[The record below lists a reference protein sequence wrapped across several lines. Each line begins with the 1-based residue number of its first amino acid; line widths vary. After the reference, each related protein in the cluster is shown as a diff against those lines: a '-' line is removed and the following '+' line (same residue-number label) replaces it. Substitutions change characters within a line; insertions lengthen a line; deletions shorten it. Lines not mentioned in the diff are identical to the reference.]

1 MDNPKQFWSHLKS
14 IRGIEKSNTLNVIS
28 PKGWVEHFFK
38 IFESKNTEGK
48 NPEPMPNLEFINDNQ
63 RVLTSQ
69 FTAEEI
75 SNGISKLKNNKA
87 SGLDS
92 ISNEM
97 IKASAPIILP
107 FLVIFF
113 NKILETKEYPDEWE
127 VGIITPIH
135 SQGR

>member
-75 SNGISKLKNNKA
+75 SNGIRKLKNNKA

-97 IKASAPIILP
+97 IKATALS
-107 FLVIFF
+107 F
-113 NKILETKEYPDEWE
+113 YPSWLFSF
-127 VGIITPIH
+127 IKF
-135 SQGR
+135 

>member
-14 IRGIEKSNTLNVIS
+14 LRGIEISNTLNAIS

-38 IFESKNTEGK
+38 IFESKNIEGK
-48 NPEPMPNLEFINDNQ
+48 NPESMPNLEFINDNQ

-75 SNGISKLKNNKA
+75 SHGISKLKNNKA

-97 IKASAPIILP
+97 IKARAPIILP